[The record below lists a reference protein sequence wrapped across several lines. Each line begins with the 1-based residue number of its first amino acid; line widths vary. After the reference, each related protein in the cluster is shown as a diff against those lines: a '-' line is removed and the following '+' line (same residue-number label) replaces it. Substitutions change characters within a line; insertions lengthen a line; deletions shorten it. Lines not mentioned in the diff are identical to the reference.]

1 MRTGRRGLQRK
12 RDRREM
18 DADKGRTGSDQ
29 PVQQGGADGENVA
42 ALKNNK
48 WSLQRSI
55 HEMQKYFVKNFPE
68 YLDRE

>member
-1 MRTGRRGLQRK
+1 MCRLRQWEINK
-12 RDRREM
+12 FQK
-18 DADKGRTGSDQ
+18 DA
-29 PVQQGGADGENVA
+29 ENVA

-48 WSLQRSI
+48 WSLQRLI

>member
-1 MRTGRRGLQRK
+1 MCSLRQWEINKFLLDRK
-12 RDRREM
+12 
-18 DADKGRTGSDQ
+18 DAQ
-29 PVQQGGADGENVA
+29 NVA

-55 HEMQKYFVKNFPE
+55 REMQKYFVKNFPE